1 MNKKEARRKARRIS
15 KKLGQAL
22 SADDRNEVVVVEQ
35 EWAEISDDF
44 PMDSDEIPDFDFPS
58 SDWE

>member
-1 MNKKEARRKARRIS
+1 MSDKKARRKARRI
-15 KKLGQAL
+15 KRQWGGEL
-22 SADDRNEVVVVEQ
+22 SADDSDEAFIVER

-44 PMDSDEIPDFDFPS
+44 LADSDEITNFDFRS